1 MTTTDAVAPHV
12 DARHVE
18 TRRWRVLGY
27 ALLALLAYVP
37 VLLTKPGK
45 VVADTKSYLYL
56 DPGRLLARAASM
68 WDPNIGMGTV
78 THQNIG
84 YLFPMGPY
92 YWLMHEVG
100 VPAWVSQRIWLGS
113 LLFAAALGVLF
124 LMRTLPVRGPGAVVA
139 AVLFMLTPYTLDFA
153 SRLSVIIM
161 PWAGLAWMLAL
172 TIRALRA
179 RDNRETWRYAAIFAI
194 VVQVVG
200 GVNATALVFAGL
212 APVLWIVYAVVIREV
227 DWRRAFGVTARIGV
241 LTLLTSLW
249 WIAGLWAQGNYGL
262 NILKFTETLQVVSV
276 SSTALETLRGLGYWF
291 FYGIDRVGH
300 WTDASVPYT
309 QNLALLAVSF
319 ALPVLGLLGAACV
332 RWRHRAYFVVLV
344 VVGVVVA
351 VGANPYDDPSAVG
364 STFKSF
370 AESSSFGL
378 ALRSTSRAVPLVAL
392 GFAVLLGVAVNA
404 LARAWAGR
412 GATVQGVPVRTLLV
426 AGGIIVLAVVNLPAL
441 WNGDFYTQ
449 DLTRDETIP
458 QYWTNAIAALDA
470 QPHDTRVLEIPGSD
484 FAAYRWGET
493 IDPITPGL
501 MDRPYVARELVP
513 WGSAASADLL
523 NALDERIQEGTL
535 DPSELAPVA
544 RLMASG
550 SIVYRA
556 DLQTD
561 RFNLVRAVPLWDLLT
576 QPVPKGLGTPQ
587 QFGTSLGPP
596 LRDQIDDELQLA
608 QSPTASDPPPV
619 SIFPVDD
626 ARSIVRTA
634 DASAPLI
641 VSGDGDALV
650 DLAGIGGL
658 SGNGVVLY
666 SGSLDTAQ
674 LKSEA
679 NEPNS
684 VLVVTDS
691 NRKRARRWDGL
702 RDNDGETER
711 VDQTALVHDEN
722 DNRLDLFPDAGD
734 DAYTVM
740 QTPGVEVSTSH
751 YGDPGFYQPEV
762 RGARAFDGDVNTAWE
777 VGAHTKVIGERLRL
791 DLDQPITT
799 DHVNLVQPQVGPNQR
814 FLTAVDLSFDGGA
827 PIRVPLDDSSRTPTG
842 QTVTFPS
849 RTFSRLEF
857 TLADTNVGDSAAQ
870 PYFNSVGFAEIRLRD
885 DAPGAQDVHAD
896 EIVRMPTDLVDAA
909 GSSAADRPLVYQMTR
924 ERNIQ
929 VPPAYSQ
936 DEVALV
942 RRFRVPDARSFG
954 VRGTARLDPAAPD
967 DAVDALLGIP
977 GADAGGITVTS
988 SQHLPADLATRGSSA
1003 FDGDP
1008 STAWS
1013 TAIGAPQGQW
1023 VEVHTSQPVTF
1034 DHLDLQVIA
1043 DGQHSVPT
1051 QLQIEAGGQSRAV
1064 DLPAV
1069 ADGKVGDAPVA
1080 VPVSFPSLSGDDV
1093 KITVTQVRPVQTLSY
1108 PDRQQQV
1115 MPVAV
1120 AEFGLPGV
1128 QRAAMPATLPSTCRS
1143 DLVRVDGAALPV
1155 QLAGSTTTAAAG
1167 GPVDL
1172 QRCPDAGAA
1181 LDLDSGDHVLR
1192 SAEGTA
1198 TGVDV
1203 DGMVLGSDAGGP
1215 AMDLGPRGELPTTI
1229 TQVASTAG
1237 AAPRVEVTSKG
1248 STKIELKVTG
1258 ARPGTPFWLVLGES
1272 NNAGW
1277 QATVDGKDIGG
1288 STLVDGY
1295 ANGWRVAPTSASF
1308 AVTLKWTPQEKVW
1321 IAIGVSVV
1329 VFLVCLWLALRR
1341 RRRLGDE
1348 EVDDEEV
1355 DSKVHAED
1363 AAPAFAN
1370 PLVAA
1375 GAQPRPLA
1383 IVGGAIA
1390 VGVVGAVVS
1399 RWWVG
1404 LIAAALVV
1412 LVALVPRARFVVSL
1426 GAPLALAAAA
1436 LYVIVQQYR
1445 YDYVADLD
1453 WPGRFTSVNDLAW
1466 LAVVLLLTDVVIEV
1480 LRRSAGEQARE

>member
-1 MTTTDAVAPHV
+1 MTTTDAVAPV
-12 DARHVE
+12 DAR
-18 TRRWRVLGY
+18 RWRILGY

-100 VPAWVSQRIWLGS
+100 VPAWVSQRIWLGT
-113 LLFAAALGVLF
+113 LLLAAAVGVLF
-124 LMRTLPVRGPGAVVA
+124 LLRTLQVRGPGAVVA

-153 SRLSVIIM
+153 ARISVILM
-161 PWAGLAWMLAL
+161 PWAGLPWMLAL

-179 RDNRETWRYAAIFAI
+179 RDSRDAWRFAAIFAV

-200 GVNATALVFAGL
+200 GVNATALVFAGI
-212 APVLWIVYAVVIREV
+212 APVLWVVYAVVTGEV
-227 DWRRAFGVTARIGV
+227 DWRRALGVTARIGV
-241 LTLLTSLW
+241 LTVLTSLW
-249 WIAGLWAQGNYGL
+249 WIAGLWAQGRYGL

-276 SSTALETLRGLGYWF
+276 ASTPLETLRGLGYWF

-300 WTDASVPYT
+300 WTDASVPYMD
-309 QNLALLAVSF
+309 NLGLLVVSF
-319 ALPVLGLLGAACV
+319 ALPVLALFGAACV
-332 RWRHRAYFVVLV
+332 RWRHRAYFVVLTF
-344 VVGVVVA
+344 VGVVVA
-351 VGANPYDDPSAVG
+351 VGANPYDDPSVLG
-364 STFKSF
+364 RTFKSF

-392 GFAVLLGVAVNA
+392 GLAVLLGVAVNS

-412 GATVQGVPVRTLLV
+412 GARFQGVPVRTLLV
-426 AGGIIVLAVVNLPAL
+426 AGLLIVLAVVNLPAL

-449 DLTRDETIP
+449 DLTRDENIP
-458 QYWTNAIAALDA
+458 QYWTDAIAALDA

-501 MDRPYVARELVP
+501 TDRPYVARELVP

-523 NALDERIQEGTL
+523 NALDQRIQEGTL
-535 DPSELAPVA
+535 DPSALAPVA

-550 SIVYRA
+550 SVVYRA

-561 RFNLVRAVPLWDLLT
+561 RYDLVRAVPLWDLLT
-576 QPVPKGLGTPQ
+576 EPRPAGLGAPTK
-587 QFGTSLGPP
+587 FGHTLGPP

-608 QSPTASDPPPV
+608 QPADASEPPPV

-626 ARSIVRTA
+626 ARAIVRTA
-634 DASAPLI
+634 DASSPLI
-641 VSGDGDALV
+641 VSGDGDGLV
-650 DLAGIGGL
+650 ELASIGAL

-666 SGSLDTAQ
+666 SASLDPAQ
-674 LKSEA
+674 LRSEA
-679 NEPNS
+679 DEPSS
-684 VLVVTDS
+684 VLIVTDS
-691 NRKRARRWDGL
+691 NRKRARRWTSA
-702 RDNDGETER
+702 RDDDGETER
-711 VDQTALVHDEN
+711 VDQSALVRDEN
-722 DNRLDLFPDAGD
+722 DNRLDLFPDAGT
-734 DAYTVM
+734 DAATVV
-740 QTPGVEVSTSH
+740 QTPGVAVSTSH

-762 RGARAFDGDVNTAWE
+762 RGDRAFDGDVATAWE
-777 VGAHTKVIGERLRL
+777 VGAHNKVIGERLRL
-791 DLDQPITT
+791 DLDRPITT

-814 FLTAVDLSFDGGA
+814 YLTAVDLSFDGG
-827 PIRVPLDDSSRTPTG
+827 PPVRVDLDPSSRTPAG

-849 RTFSRLEF
+849 RRFSRLEV

-896 EIVRMPTDLVDAA
+896 EIVRMPTDLVDAV
-909 GSSAADRPLVYQMTR
+909 GSRAAERALVYQMTR
-924 ERNIQ
+924 ERDVQ
-929 VPPAYSQ
+929 VPPRFSQ
-936 DEVALV
+936 DELALV
-942 RRFRVPDARSFG
+942 RRFRVPDARTFG

-967 DAVDALLGIP
+967 DVLDAILGIP

-988 SQHLPADLATRGSSA
+988 SQHLPADVNARGSSA

-1008 STAWS
+1008 ATAWS
-1013 TAIGAPQGQW
+1013 TAIGSPQGQW
-1023 VEVHTSQPVTF
+1023 VDVRTSQPVTF
-1034 DHLDLQVIA
+1034 DHLDLQVVA

-1051 QLQIEAGGQSRAV
+1051 QLQIDAGGESRTV
-1064 DLPAV
+1064 DVPAI
-1069 ADGKVGDAPVA
+1069 ADGTAGDAPVA
-1080 VPVSFPSLSGDDV
+1080 VPVSFAPLTGDDV
-1093 KITVTQVRPVQTLSY
+1093 EITVTQVRPVQTSSY
-1108 PDRQQQV
+1108 PDRQPQV

-1120 AEFGLPGV
+1120 AEFGVPGV
-1128 QRAAMPATLPSTCRS
+1128 RRAALPQALPSTSRS
-1143 DLVRVDGAALPV
+1143 DLVRVDGDALPV
-1155 QLAGSTTTAAAG
+1155 RLSGPAAAAAAG
-1167 GPVDL
+1167 QAVDL
-1172 QRCPDAGAA
+1172 QRCPDAGAPLR
-1181 LDLDSGDHVLR
+1181 LDCGDHVLR
-1192 SAEGTA
+1192 AAAGTA
-1198 TGVDV
+1198 TGIDV
-1203 DGMVLGSDAGGP
+1203 DGMVLGSETGGA
-1215 AMDLGPRGELPTTI
+1215 AMALGERGELPTTV
-1229 TQVASTAG
+1229 TQAAVTGG
-1237 AAPRVEVTSKG
+1237 ATPRVDVTSKS
-1248 STKIELKVTG
+1248 STKVELKVTG
-1258 ARPGTPFWLVLGES
+1258 ARKGTPFWLVLAES

-1295 ANGWRVAPTSASF
+1295 ANGWRIAPPSGTF
-1308 AVTLKWTPQEKVW
+1308 TVTLKWTPQEKVW

-1329 VFLVCLWLALRR
+1329 AFLACLWLALRR
-1341 RRRLGDE
+1341 RRAPVEEDFDVDE
-1348 EVDDEEV
+1348 DVDD
-1355 DSKVHAED
+1355 DD
-1363 AAPAFAN
+1363 GDDAPALAN

-1375 GAQPRPLA
+1375 GARPRPLA
-1383 IVGGAIA
+1383 VVGGAVA
-1390 VGVVGAVVS
+1390 VGIVGAGVS

-1404 LIAAALVV
+1404 LLAAALVA
-1412 LVALVPRARFVVSL
+1412 LVALAPRLRFLVSL
-1426 GAPLALAAAA
+1426 GAPVALGVAA
-1436 LYVIVQQYR
+1436 LYVVVQQHR

-1466 LAVVLLLTDVVIEV
+1466 LAVVLLLADVVIEV
-1480 LRRSAGEQARE
+1480 LRSSARERERE